1 MKSYTWCCC
10 RWLPTSPRWWRSLC
24 PVRGPSC
31 PVGGCGELE
40 VRSWSRCAR
49 RSRQLACAYRS
60 RWDPPIC
67 TRSMRF
73 RCWSPEYA
81 NLNIFTCSYSTCT
94 LTSLLVLPKLEAE
107 VHRIPRTI
115 HDGFFVRTPF
125 PTKIS
130 TAQEKSEMRWKSS
143 YRAFVHYIHGWC
155 RQHALA
161 LSRRRICE
169 KSQNAPY
176 FNRHFRWRYL
186 PLKSWVRHDTP
197 LIKVLYGNNNR
208 CYRVNTLALTH
219 RRR

>member
-1 MKSYTWCCC
+1 M
-10 RWLPTSPRWWRSLC
+10 
-24 PVRGPSC
+24 
-31 PVGGCGELE
+31 
-40 VRSWSRCAR
+40 
-49 RSRQLACAYRS
+49 
-60 RWDPPIC
+60 
-67 TRSMRF
+67 
-73 RCWSPEYA
+73 
-81 NLNIFTCSYSTCT
+81 
-94 LTSLLVLPKLEAE
+94 
-107 VHRIPRTI
+107 HRIPRTI

-186 PLKSWVRHDTP
+186 LLKAECAMIHRLSKFYMAIIIVATEWTP
-197 LIKVLYGNNNR
+197 WRLHIVDAKKIEKWTVFKCHFRWRYRRYRKTENTMT
-208 CYRVNTLALTH
+208 CYSSRAFITYRFRFCALEKIPT
-219 RRR
+219 